1 MQEVEVKIVPME
13 ECGGSDA
20 SKLCLT
26 AVEGSK
32 LTCQVSDVIAAL
44 KLINKLYFILFFK

>member
-13 ECGGSDA
+13 ECGGSDP

-32 LTCQVSDVIAAL
+32 LTCQVSGVIAAL
-44 KLINKLYFILFFK
+44 